1 MWLCLTFLKVWC
13 NIICVESAIKTSA
26 YLTYLPVTSYAVSVI
41 TERRRICEVW
51 WAAASTAGEVD
62 WKSTAVRDSRLHNTW
77 RPADRWTM
85 DSWSWCHNR
94 HHAPWTTCCRVS
106 LVSSHSRVISV
117 PVCLSVHE
125 HVSGTYVRS
134 SPNFLCM
141 LLWLCPSL
149 VALQYVTSGFM
160 NNVIIFAHNGPCG
173 GMSLNTAATSDVIAL
188 SCTGYSTTAAPWQR
202 TRLLW
207 APSYK
212 VTGHLGW
219 SRQGSITF
227 FIEKWQI
234 KPMAEIGA
242 VQHYVG
248 TQVL

>member
-1 MWLCLTFLKVWC
+1 MWLCLTFVKVWC
-13 NIICVESAIKTSA
+13 NIICVESAIKTPA

-125 HVSGTYVRS
+125 HVSGTCVRS
-134 SPNFLCM
+134 SPNFLCISPIIVAQSSSGGM
-141 LLWLCPSL
+141 LLLLLLMVVVL
-149 VALQYVTSGFM
+149 VVLLLQPF
-160 NNVIIFAHNGPCG
+160 NG
-173 GMSLNTAATSDVIAL
+173 LF
-188 SCTGYSTTAAPWQR
+188 
-202 TRLLW
+202 
-207 APSYK
+207 
-212 VTGHLGW
+212 
-219 SRQGSITF
+219 SRITCL
-227 FIEKWQI
+227 
-234 KPMAEIGA
+234 
-242 VQHYVG
+242 VG
-248 TQVL
+248 R